1 MAILYDAV
9 GGTAIYPSAPT
20 GSYQASFFHLAAATD
35 AAGSAVV
42 GLRNPVASSKTL
54 YLRNIRGRVS
64 FQGTAAA
71 AHVGF
76 DFIRFSGGDP
86 SGGTTMTRA
95 KKRSSYAASQVLD
108 ANAQYRSGILTM
120 TSVVYDTN
128 GPFHVVRVP
137 ASVTGTITEFDIDFV
152 QAGTSYEGFELAV
165 GEGIAIRQQIVAI
178 IGTSI
183 AGSIEWDER

>member
-1 MAILYDAV
+1 MAQILDSAGNV
-9 GGTAIYPSAPT
+9 VFPAAPT
-20 GSYQASFFHLAAATD
+20 AAYMASFFHLAAATD

-42 GLRNPVASSKTL
+42 ALRNPAASTKTL
-54 YLRNIRGRVS
+54 YMRNIRGRAS

-86 SGGTTMTRA
+86 SGGTTMTRV
-95 KKRSSYAASQVLD
+95 KKRSGYAASQVLD

-120 TSVVYDTN
+120 TSVVYDPN
-128 GPFHVVRVP
+128 GPFHVVRIP
-137 ASVTGTITEFDIDFV
+137 ASVTGVVSEFDVDWMA
-152 QAGTSYEGFELAV
+152 AGATYEPFELAP